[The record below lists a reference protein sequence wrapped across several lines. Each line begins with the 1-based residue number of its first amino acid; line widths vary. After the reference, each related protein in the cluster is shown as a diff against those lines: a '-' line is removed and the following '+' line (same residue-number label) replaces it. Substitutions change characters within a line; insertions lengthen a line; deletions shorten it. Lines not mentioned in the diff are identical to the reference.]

1 MKHYEVIKHKVYCD
15 NQLHEIVSF
24 RKIRFY
30 EKIFWKLK
38 LWNSPSVMIGNI
50 GEYLKNENIK

>member
-15 NQLHEIVSF
+15 CKLHEVVSF

-30 EKIFWKLK
+30 EKIFWKSK
-38 LWNSPSVMIGNI
+38 IGNRPSEMTSNI
-50 GEYLKNENIK
+50 GEFLKHENIK